1 MRSFGGFLLILFV
14 SILFHNSA
22 FACIPAVSIKYIVKH
37 RLENFDSDL
46 DISEPVRI
54 AKEDLED
61 FFSNDEGSGSGFR
74 NSNRVKAPAQGNDDE
89 NVSEKPGDGDKT
101 TEKPEK
107 KTTKKP
113 EVVTEKPGDGDQKKH
128 DGFLSVFPN
137 VVCIAISTL
146 IFNFYMH
153 TTQQIFTNL

>member
-14 SILFHNSA
+14 SILFHNSV

-61 FFSNDEGSGSGFR
+61 FLSTRGLIFVCFYLLASRDFPNFLF
-74 NSNRVKAPAQGNDDE
+74 NR
-89 NVSEKPGDGDKT
+89 
-101 TEKPEK
+101 
-107 KTTKKP
+107 
-113 EVVTEKPGDGDQKKH
+113 
-128 DGFLSVFPN
+128 FLSGKFKFHIKLYVFK
-137 VVCIAISTL
+137 VEI
-146 IFNFYMH
+146 
-153 TTQQIFTNL
+153 

>member
-1 MRSFGGFLLILFV
+1 MQSFGGFLLILFA

-61 FFSNDEGSGSGFR
+61 FFSNDERSGPGSR
-74 NSNRVKAPAQGNDDE
+74 NSNRAKAPAQGNDDE
-89 NVSEKPGDGDKT
+89 NE
-101 TEKPEK
+101 
-107 KTTKKP
+107 TTKNP
-113 EVVTEKPGDGDQKKH
+113 DVVTEKPGDGD
-128 DGFLSVFPN
+128 
-137 VVCIAISTL
+137 
-146 IFNFYMH
+146 
-153 TTQQIFTNL
+153 

>member
-1 MRSFGGFLLILFV
+1 MQSFGGFLLILFV
-14 SILFHNSA
+14 SILFYNSA

-89 NVSEKPGDGDKT
+89 ITTEKPGDGDKT
-101 TEKPEK
+101 TEKPA
-107 KTTKKP
+107 TKKP

-128 DGFLSVFPN
+128 DGFSSVFPN
-137 VVCIAISTL
+137 VVCIAIPTL